1 MSQAFHSSLLLL
13 RLPQFL
19 RKSLPNQI
27 FFLLPRPIFQIQ
39 ATNAHPSR
47 PTYILH
53 LDQPIVMLSDA
64 SQLAKS
70 RSKLSGIGASTTHPR
85 FRKRNGFQ
93 AKIVIVLQ
101 TEIAARLH
109 TKNTIVLIFMAET
122 NVTENCSDCWRNA
135 RRCSDDAAAAAAA
148 SSSSSSSSLPRSLPA
163 FLPFCYGAGNPNLD
177 YQRLLCSSR
186 MNS

>member
-1 MSQAFHSSLLLL
+1 M
-13 RLPQFL
+13 
-19 RKSLPNQI
+19 
-27 FFLLPRPIFQIQ
+27 
-39 ATNAHPSR
+39 
-47 PTYILH
+47 LH

-64 SQLAKS
+64 LQLAKS
-70 RSKLSGIGASTTHPR
+70 RSKLSGIGASTTHPPTLP
-85 FRKRNGFQ
+85 KRNGFQ

-135 RRCSDDAAAAAAA
+135 RRCSDDAAAAA
-148 SSSSSSSSLPRSLPA
+148 SSSSSSSSLPCSLPA